1 MRGAHSCFSFF
12 SDIMKHMQFIVPQF
26 IDIEDKVIGPLTFK
40 QFMYLAGGA
49 GLAFAVYKLVP
60 PIISIP
66 IALAFVTLAFS
77 LTFVKV
83 NGKPFVFV
91 LQAFISYFFQS
102 KLYIWKKIPKKEEQ
116 QEIVSQ
122 EPQEKADFSIPRLT
136 ESRLGDLS
144 WSLDI
149 LDVKEKNQ

>member
-1 MRGAHSCFSFF
+1 
-12 SDIMKHMQFIVPQF
+12 MQFIVPQF

-66 IALAFVTLAFS
+66 LALGIITIAVL
-77 LTFVKV
+77 LTFFKV

-91 LQAFISYFFQS
+91 MQAFISYFFQS
-102 KLYIWKKIPKKEEQ
+102 KLYIWKQNIKKEEPKVAKV
-116 QEIVSQ
+116 E
-122 EPQEKADFSIPRLT
+122 EKKNEELKIPRLT
-136 ESRLGDLS
+136 ESKLGDLS

-149 LDVKEKNQ
+149 LDMKERGQ